1 MAWFKSEKKPSEKE
15 KAAPPVQAA
24 ATAEG
29 QSAVPNSLNAP
40 EAKKPSFFERAKAKF
55 KGLGQSITKGA
66 VSAYDTVMN
75 AADDFHDWRKERK
88 KKKEAE
94 KAAKANEEPG
104 AIKKFFS
111 NAGNFIKDKASSAGK
126 FIKEKASSAGNYIK
140 NSAVGKAVA
149 SAASKVGGGIKSAA
163 TTVGGGIKSAV
174 KKVGGGLKS
183 AGGFIKDKAA
193 AAGNYIKESK
203 LGKGVSS
210 LAHAAGE
217 KLGAAKDFIK
227 EKASAAGNYI
237 KNSKVGQTVARAGKA
252 VKNAGVKAI
261 NYAGEKTANVKKFI
275 SDKKTA
281 VSDFLQDK
289 VEAIRQHDLERY
301 EKHKMEKN
309 SGYSDML
316 DALSKEMDEDE
327 DISANIQR
335 RKDVGKLGRYDE
347 DSRSYRSAEEQEA
360 YEQKEKKDRKEADE
374 KAKAEGKITNTAKK
388 ALGLSKDDDEDSIKG
403 ILKNAKTGNMQAA
416 IRGGLSKGDSLMEK
430 AEELIGDNLP
440 SGVLT
445 NAYGMVKSGVS
456 LGMHTKNR
464 KALQKI
470 DQEGV
475 GNEVQGEDKDA
486 ARDRKQLQM
495 AYGMMDKKLGRD
507 QREDVSN
514 LIQSGVS
521 TATSIVPGLSTVG
534 KAVNKGVSI
543 GTSFLN
549 SRDRGKENKK
559 IAREDVFGSEE
570 RYRELKKKY
579 GLSKKDMEL
588 VALRKMGYTSMDQVA
603 ELSRAE
609 TAQTVHRHSDK
620 GSVKKMLSAGSGI
633 DEEHLDDHMDMD
645 KTKESLDVD
654 DKTVGYLLRRNKK
667 QEEAKKRQ
675 LAAVGQ

>member
-1 MAWFKSEKKPSEKE
+1 MALFKTEKKPSEKE
-15 KAAPPVQAA
+15 KVASPTNVP
-24 ATAEG
+24 ATAGG
-29 QSAVPNSLNAP
+29 QTAVPNSLAVP
-40 EAKKPSFFERAKAKF
+40 AEKKPSFFERAKAKF
-55 KGLGQSITKGA
+55 KGIGSSIAKGA

-75 AADDFHDWRKERK
+75 KVDDFHDWRKERK

-104 AIKKFFS
+104 AISKFFS
-111 NAGNFIKDKASSAGK
+111 KVGGFVKDKASSAGK

-163 TTVGGGIKSAV
+163 TTVGGGIKTAA
-174 KKVGGGLKS
+174 KKVGSGLKT
-183 AGGFIKDKAA
+183 AGGFIKDKASDF
-193 AAGNYIKESK
+193 GNYVKESK
-203 LGKGVSS
+203 FGKGVSS

-237 KNSKVGQTVARAGKA
+237 KNSKVGKAVISAGTK

-261 NYAGEKTANVKKFI
+261 NYAGEKAADVKKFI

-281 VSDFLQDK
+281 VSDFFQDK
-289 VEAIRQHDLERY
+289 AEAIRQHDLERY

-309 SGYSDML
+309 QGYSDML
-316 DALSKEMDEDE
+316 DALSREMDEDE

-335 RKDVGKLGRYDE
+335 RKDIGRLGRYDE
-347 DSRSYRSAEEQEA
+347 ESRSYLTAEEQED
-360 YEQKEKKDRKEADE
+360 YKKKKKKVEEEENA
-374 KAKAEGKITNTAKK
+374 KAKAQNKITKKAKK
-388 ALGLSKDDDEDSIKG
+388 GLGISEEPEEDSIKG
-403 ILKNAKTGNMQAA
+403 IIKNAKTGNVQAA
-416 IRGGLSKGDSLMEK
+416 VRGGLSKGGDLMEK
-430 AEELIGDNLP
+430 AEKLIGDNLP

-445 NAYGMVKSGVS
+445 NAYGMVKSGAS
-456 LGMHTKNR
+456 LAMHTKNR
-464 KALQKI
+464 KALQNVN
-470 DQEGV
+470 QEDV
-475 GNEVQGEDKDA
+475 GNDVEGSGKEA

-507 QREDVSN
+507 QREDVSD

-521 TATSIVPGLSTVG
+521 TAASIVPGLGTAG
-534 KAVNKGVSI
+534 KVINKGVSI

-549 SRDRGKENKK
+549 SRDRNKENKR

-609 TAQTVHRHSDK
+609 TAQTLHRHSDK
-620 GSVKKMLSAGSGI
+620 GSVKKMLSAGTGI

-645 KTKESLDVD
+645 KTKETLDVD

-667 QEEAKKRQ
+667 QEEEKKKQ